1 MKKNQKRRPSI
12 QSVQKKKTY
21 DLPESVKELEKI
33 VGLNPL
39 DVSELLKHFGGAYLD
54 VPKNPDKATRLVA
67 VISRE
72 GVEKLCAYYGGGRI
86 AYLPKWES
94 TYLRIA
100 RAGCIYYACKTQSK
114 REVARRHGLS
124 IQFVT
129 ETCRRWESE
138 VVANYKPIVQS

>member
-1 MKKNQKRRPSI
+1 MGRSHSLGQLT
-12 QSVQKKKTY
+12 QKKKVY
-21 DLPESVKELEKI
+21 DLPESVKELEKV
-33 VGLNPL
+33 VGLSPL
-39 DVSELLKHFGGAYLD
+39 DVAELLKHFGGAYLD

-67 VISRE
+67 VVSRE

-114 REVARRHGLS
+114 REVARRYGLS

-138 VVANYKPIVQS
+138 VVANYKPIQHP